1 MIEDLRMEA
10 KEDRDH
16 KDWCKAETFKNEEEA
31 SKIEYKISKL
41 DGKLEKLRGQVEELE
56 NSLDATKAQ
65 IHATNED
72 IKKMEDARNEA
83 HATFQSKKSDDEGA
97 SKLLAAAIESMSAFY
112 KNNKEANMGEIQGSI
127 NLLQRQRGPEFE
139 VSPDQAPDA
148 SFSSAGKS
156 SGASKGIVS
165 TMTMIKEDLDDE
177 ITNGE
182 KEEEEDQK
190 EYEAQLAAA
199 KQLVE
204 DLTAKKVNLQD
215 SIASTNQEIDGTQ
228 VEKGDNAQSLA
239 EENEYLWSIKPDC
252 TWMLNTFDERRKKRD
267 LEIAGLRESIGMLQ
281 GALEEGEPAA
291 LVQKP

>member
-1 MIEDLRMEA
+1 
-10 KEDRDH
+10 
-16 KDWCKAETFKNEEEA
+16 
-31 SKIEYKISKL
+31 
-41 DGKLEKLRGQVEELE
+41 
-56 NSLDATKAQ
+56 
-65 IHATNED
+65 
-72 IKKMEDARNEA
+72 
-83 HATFQSKKSDDEGA
+83 
-97 SKLLAAAIESMSAFY
+97 MSAFY

-215 SIASTNQEIDGTQ
+215 SIASTNQEID
-228 VEKGDNAQSLA
+228 
-239 EENEYLWSIKPDC
+239 
-252 TWMLNTFDERRKKRD
+252 
-267 LEIAGLRESIGMLQ
+267 
-281 GALEEGEPAA
+281 
-291 LVQKP
+291 